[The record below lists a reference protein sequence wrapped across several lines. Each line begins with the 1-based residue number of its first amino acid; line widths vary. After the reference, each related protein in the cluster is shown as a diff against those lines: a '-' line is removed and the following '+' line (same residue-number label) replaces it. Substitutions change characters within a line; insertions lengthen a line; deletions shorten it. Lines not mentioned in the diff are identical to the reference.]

1 MLKNITINPNELNDL
16 FSIVENEIAIENIQ
30 NFDTQIEE
38 INSSLV
44 KEAVKHFSTKHY
56 RSGNKDDFDERYFY
70 HKEEVDL
77 FFKLNKNPKV
87 KVRIEYEEKQP
98 NQIYCYILYR

>member
-1 MLKNITINPNELNDL
+1 MSKNITINLDELIATIED
-16 FSIVENEIAIENIQ
+16 EITIENIQ
-30 NFDTQIEE
+30 TFDTQIEE

-44 KEAVKHFSTKHY
+44 KEAVKHFSTKQF
-56 RSGNKDDFDERYFY
+56 RPADKDDFDERYFY

-87 KVRIEYEEKQP
+87 KVRIEYEKDRP
-98 NQIYCYILYR
+98 NQVYCYILYR